1 MSLADE
7 ALALQRSAGRRILIG
22 ITGQP
27 GAGKSTIAE
36 RLVAELGDRA
46 ALVPM
51 DGFHLPQATLVEL
64 GRRARMGAPDTFD
77 VPGFVALLER
87 LRTPALLTAPGFDRT
102 TEEPVA
108 GAIEIP
114 ADTLIVVTEGNY
126 LLADIG
132 GWQAV
137 HPLLDAVWYVHLDDD
152 VRLERLVARHE
163 AYGKSHEEAVAW
175 ANGPDA
181 ANAVFIAGTRDRADR
196 VIVNS

>member
-1 MSLADE
+1 MSLAEE
-7 ALALQRSAGRRILIG
+7 AIALQRSAGRRILIG

-36 RLVAELGDRA
+36 RLVADLGEQA
-46 ALVPM
+46 VLVPM

-87 LRTPALLTAPGFDRT
+87 LRTPAHVTAPGFDRT

-126 LLADIG
+126 LLADSG

-137 HPLLDAVWYVHLDDD
+137 RPPPRRGL
-152 VRLERLVARHE
+152 VRATSMTTCGSS
-163 AYGKSHEEAVAW
+163 A
-175 ANGPDA
+175 
-181 ANAVFIAGTRDRADR
+181 
-196 VIVNS
+196 